1 MVQIPRGIR
10 NNNPLNIRIG
20 NAWQGEVENPTDP
33 DFEQFKCMHYG
44 LRAGFMLIKRYIER
58 YRLDTIT
65 AIISRWAPPTE
76 NNTRHYINV
85 VSDMSEIGVLDKL
98 DFNNMSQM
106 VRLVDAMIYVENGQK
121 IDRALIQSGY
131 LIAKEGF

>member
-20 NAWQGEVENPTDP
+20 NAWQGEVEDPTDP

-44 LRAGFMLIKRYIER
+44 LRAGFLLIKRYIER

-65 AIISRWAPPTE
+65 AIISRWAPASE
-76 NNTRHYINV
+76 NNTRHYIDV